1 MNFNWT
7 YIIHLGILSC
17 SLLTATFIRSRVR
30 FFQKFLIPNALTAG
44 FILLIFYNYIAPAI
58 ALETDFLGELV
69 YHLLNISFIA
79 MTLRKTPKAP
89 KSVRQRIFPTSVG
102 ILSQYGLQ
110 CVLGLLITFV
120 LISTV
125 MPDLFP
131 AIGFSL
137 PLGFVLG
144 PGQAYA
150 IGSGWEALGFSG
162 AGSTG
167 LTFAA
172 IGFLFGCFGGVFMI
186 NWGLR
191 KGWISEDE
199 IRKIREKNVRS
210 GIFGRKNKNPEGS
223 RLSTESEAIDSM
235 TFNGA
240 FVFGTYLLSYGLLTL
255 LTLLLGLI
263 GDLGKELA
271 VNLWGINFI
280 FSAMTAMMV
289 KAFLKKLKI
298 HYVVD
303 NGTMNRIS
311 GISVDLMVTASIAA
325 ISIVVV
331 GQYWLP
337 ILILCSTA
345 GLAAFFTLP
354 WICSRMFVD
363 HQFHRAL
370 VIFGASTGTMPTG
383 LALLRVID
391 PEFETPVASDYM
403 YATGFT
409 FLLAIPL
416 ILSINLPAYSVSKD
430 NPSLFWLAVLVS
442 AGYLLFVI
450 IAFFIISRRRS
461 VSQAKHIWF
470 RPERHKSK
478 EGAN

>member
-1 MNFNWT
+1 MSFNWT
-7 YIIHLGILSC
+7 SIIHLGILSC
-17 SLLTATFIRSRVR
+17 SLLSATFIRSRVK

-44 FILLIFYNYIAPAI
+44 FILLVFYNYIAPAI

-69 YHLLNISFIA
+69 YHLLNLSFIA
-79 MTLRKTPKAP
+79 MTLRKTQKAP
-89 KSVRQRIFPTSVG
+89 KSVRKRIFPTSVG
-102 ILSQYGLQ
+102 VLSQYAIQ
-110 CVLGLLITFV
+110 CVLGLLITFL

-144 PGQAYA
+144 PGQSYA
-150 IGSGWEALGFSG
+150 IGSGWEALGFAG

-191 KGWISEDE
+191 KGWISEEE
-199 IRKIREKNVRS
+199 IKKIRDKGVRS
-210 GIFGRKNKNPEGS
+210 GVLGRNTDNPEGS
-223 RLSTESEAIDSM
+223 KLSTETEAIDSM
-235 TFNGA
+235 TFNGS

-255 LTLLLGLI
+255 LTLLLGLA

-271 VNLWGINFI
+271 INLWGINFI
-280 FSAMTAMMV
+280 FSAMTAMLV
-289 KAFLKKLKI
+289 KEFLKKLKI

-311 GISVDLMVTASIAA
+311 GISVDLMVTASIAS
-325 ISIVVV
+325 ISLIVVA
-331 GQYWLP
+331 QYWLP
-337 ILILCSTA
+337 IVILCSVG
-345 GLAAFFTLP
+345 GLTAFFTIP

-403 YATGFT
+403 YASGIT

-442 AGYLLFVI
+442 LGYLVFVT

-461 VSQAKHIWF
+461 VAQPKHIWF
-470 RPERHKSK
+470 RSERLKNK
-478 EGAN
+478 GRA

>member
-1 MNFNWT
+1 
-7 YIIHLGILSC
+7 
-17 SLLTATFIRSRVR
+17 
-30 FFQKFLIPNALTAG
+30 
-44 FILLIFYNYIAPAI
+44 
-58 ALETDFLGELV
+58 
-69 YHLLNISFIA
+69 
-79 MTLRKTPKAP
+79 
-89 KSVRQRIFPTSVG
+89 
-102 ILSQYGLQ
+102 
-110 CVLGLLITFV
+110 
-120 LISTV
+120 
-125 MPDLFP
+125 
-131 AIGFSL
+131 
-137 PLGFVLG
+137 
-144 PGQAYA
+144 
-150 IGSGWEALGFSG
+150 
-162 AGSTG
+162 
-167 LTFAA
+167 
-172 IGFLFGCFGGVFMI
+172 
-186 NWGLR
+186 
-191 KGWISEDE
+191 
-199 IRKIREKNVRS
+199 
-210 GIFGRKNKNPEGS
+210 
-223 RLSTESEAIDSM
+223 M